1 MYVECD
7 LQESL
12 AIQENLSISNSIGD
26 ATYMKE
32 LEARVKDLEDQLK
45 NSKQENIDLR
55 TENVNLHDQVLQTQ
69 TALEQGVQERVS
81 MDEENKFFRERLRSL
96 EMGIQDDCHQQSDGA
111 FDGEDDLARESPT
124 VILHSNMCAVC
135 QSTNDKNTEGYSTQ
149 VEALGSK
156 DLAGKFESLVS
167 KVNTRRLFDSIEE
180 GLGQAVGEYE
190 LEKPQCCDDVSL
202 EVDYGLQKKFMGRE
216 DIIVTALSCLCCR
229 IKQLVD
235 PVASEVDFGRKKPR
249 VAQAGTS
256 LKVALNRAR
265 NLASQLLKDLHVI
278 VNHDAQC
285 LESHLMSKGTV
296 ATNLEALQLVLL
308 QTADV
313 ALCLFHKLCSTDP
326 QMMYKKLQQLVHEVL
341 GDGAKST
348 VIEAHADTLNK
359 VINAFFVLTLKILER
374 RLELFLVVFFQLTSF
389 SQAEHQL
396 ASSKDLGLS

>member
-1 MYVECD
+1 M
-7 LQESL
+7 QKSL
-12 AIQENLSISNSIGD
+12 AEQENLSISNSIGD

-32 LEARVKDLEDQLK
+32 LEAQVKELENQLK
-45 NSKQENIDLR
+45 NCKQENIDLR
-55 TENVNLHDQVLQTQ
+55 TENVKLHDQVLQTQ

-111 FDGEDDLARESPT
+111 FDCEDDLAHESPT
-124 VILHSNMCAVC
+124 VILDSNMCAVC
-135 QSTNDKNTEGYSTQ
+135 QTTSDKNTEGYSTQ

-156 DLAGKFESLVS
+156 DLAVNFETLVS
-167 KVNTRRLFDSIEE
+167 KVNKRRLFDSIDD
-180 GLGQAVGEYE
+180 GLGQAFGEYE
-190 LEKPQCCDDVSL
+190 LEKPQSCDEVSV
-202 EVDYGLQKKFMGRE
+202 EVDYGLQKKFMGRG
-216 DIIVTALSCLCCR
+216 DGIVSALSCLCCR

-235 PVASEVDFGRKKPR
+235 PVASEVEFGRKEPR

-278 VNHDAQC
+278 VDHDTQC

-313 ALCLFHKLCSTDP
+313 ALCLFHKLCSTEP
-326 QMMYKKLQQLVHEVL
+326 QMIYKKLQQFVHEVL

-348 VIEAHADTLNK
+348 VIESPAHTLNK
-359 VINAFFVLTLKILER
+359 VINAFYILILMIIER
-374 RLELFLVVFFQLTSF
+374 RLELLLVVFS
-389 SQAEHQL
+389 QL
-396 ASSKDLGLS
+396 ASVTVRQSINWLAGRTSD